1 MRRAAQIIS
10 LVLMV
15 ALGIQSC
22 AISVGG
28 SVSEEF
34 SSSAAERQ
42 QAEDLSGAGGAG
54 MLAAFLWLIGAAF
67 VMSRPKV
74 AMWLYGT
81 SSVFC
86 LIGATAGFTDLWI
99 WMVVALAFTAMSWR
113 GIGEKERAEEE
124 TRAQYR
130 ADVQTATEAALAS
143 QTTSAS
149 ESNPPSPGHEGE

>member
-34 SSSAAERQ
+34 SSSAVERQ

-54 MLAAFLWLIGAAF
+54 MLAALLWLIGAAF

-74 AMWLYGT
+74 AMWLYGA
-81 SSVFC
+81 SSVLC
-86 LIGATAGFTDLWI
+86 LIGATAGFPDLWI
-99 WMVVALAFTAMSWR
+99 WMIVALAFTAMSWR
-113 GIGEKERAEEE
+113 GIGEKERSEEE
-124 TRAQYR
+124 ARAQYR
-130 ADVQTATEAALAS
+130 ADVQAATEAALAS
-143 QTTSAS
+143 QANPTPEGDPDSSAQ
-149 ESNPPSPGHEGE
+149 GG